1 MVPTGVS
8 IFVATM
14 PVDLRGGF
22 DRLSGIVTE
31 ALRGDPR
38 GTSLYV
44 FVNKRRTRVKV
55 LFYDRTGHCL
65 LYKRLDRGTFR
76 LPTVIAPGSASVDIS
91 AEELALLLQ
100 GIDLP
105 SEKAATTRAAPR
117 KAPKIH

>member
-65 LYKRLDRGTFR
+65 LYKRLDRGTDGDCAGQR
-76 LPTVIAPGSASVDIS
+76 QRRHLGGGAGVAAAGHRS
-91 AEELALLLQ
+91 AEREGCDDAR
-100 GIDLP
+100 G
-105 SEKAATTRAAPR
+105 AAKSTQDSL
-117 KAPKIH
+117 IH